1 MPTPGAGRE
10 DRRER
15 AVNIPAAFRQRD
27 FFWDAAILASAAAA
41 LLLNVAG
48 LFFGTTIIIPL
59 LVIPVVIAA
68 NRYPRWG
75 IIAAVCIG
83 TLWFLSDLLI
93 TGSTSS
99 GIAGALVLTGVMIL
113 IGWLVGR
120 LTLRLREQEALYKGL
135 FDHSE
140 SGSILIKDTGT
151 SRTIETVNWKAA
163 HLLHRKT
170 RDLTGS
176 PLAAIWN
183 EEDEQDFISR
193 VFDGDAV
200 YATETTF
207 LLPDTRTF
215 SALVSA
221 APLPDNRAILTF
233 IDITSRVRAELA
245 LKTANDKLNLLSRI
259 SADHLHFSVDQ
270 ILETVDE
277 AEARCADTG
286 TYGYLDRIR
295 TFAWNIAHHLF
306 LTESYKDL
314 GTTPPAWMS
323 VQEVFASTNLTP
335 GTSSVSIRIWTGR
348 LEIYADRLFSDVLIH
363 LVENSLRHAGSAKNI
378 TVTYRETPDGLDLSV
393 RDDGCGIPAAKK
405 DHIFEYDSGGQAGIG
420 LFICRQIVEVT
431 GMTLKEIGT
440 PGRGVWFVIQVPS
453 GKYRIE
459 GTSPDAPSFALPQ
472 APAGYIIRHNTGAT
486 VHELVSSEF
495 TLADA
500 LWVDYHT
507 TTGDPRTDR
516 IFAAFHEGQVVSLA
530 RCRSHPDG
538 YEVDAVFTPVSHRG
552 HGFAQAAVW
561 GLVDAC
567 GSDTLYMHSVRGLE
581 KFYGSYGFFP
591 VDETELPPTI
601 RERFA
606 WAQGQMEG
614 ANVTP
619 MKRVPPP

>member
-1 MPTPGAGRE
+1 M
-10 DRRER
+10 
-15 AVNIPAAFRQRD
+15 NIPDAFRKRD
-27 FFWDAAILASAAAA
+27 LFWDAAILATAAAA
-41 LLLNVAG
+41 LLLNAAG
-48 LFFGTTIIIPL
+48 LFLGITIILPL
-59 LVIPVVIAA
+59 LVVPVVIAA

-75 IIAAVCIG
+75 IIAAISIG
-83 TLWFLSDLLI
+83 TLWFLTDLLI

-99 GIAGALVLTGVMIL
+99 VIAGALVLTGVMVL

-140 SGSILIKDTGT
+140 GGSILIKDAGT
-151 SRTIETVNWKAA
+151 SRTIESVNWKAA
-163 HLLHRKT
+163 DLLRRKT

-176 PLAAIWN
+176 PLSAIWN
-183 EEDEQDFISR
+183 GEDEQDFFSR
-193 VFDGDAV
+193 LSRGDAV
-200 YATETTF
+200 YAMETTF
-207 LLPDTRTF
+207 LLPDNKTF
-215 SALVSA
+215 IVLASA

-233 IDITSRVRAELA
+233 IDITSRVRAEHA

-277 AEARCADTG
+277 ADARCADAG
-286 TYGYLDRIR
+286 THGYLDRIR

-323 VQEVFASTNLTP
+323 VRQAFESTHLTP
-335 GTSSVSIRIWTGR
+335 GTGTVSIRIWTGR
-348 LEIYADRLFSDVLIH
+348 LEIYADRLFTDVLIH
-363 LVENSLRHAGSAKNI
+363 LVENSLRHASTVKNI
-378 TVTYRETPDGLDLSV
+378 IVTYRETPEGLDLSI

-405 DHIFEYDSGGQAGIG
+405 DHIFEYDAGGQAGIG
-420 LFICRQIVEVT
+420 LFICRQIAGVT
-431 GMTLKEIGT
+431 GMTISEIGT
-440 PGRGVWFVIQVPS
+440 PGRGAWFVIHVPA
-453 GKYRIE
+453 GRYRIE
-459 GTSPDAPSFALPQ
+459 GTSADAPPCALPR

-486 VHELVSSEF
+486 VQELVSSEF
-495 TLADA
+495 PLADA

-516 IFAAFHEGQVVSLA
+516 IFAAFHDGQVVSLA

-567 GSDTLYMHSVRGLE
+567 GSDILYMHSVRGLE
-581 KFYGSYGFFP
+581 KFYGGYGF
-591 VDETELPPTI
+591 VAIDEKELPLTI

-606 WAQGQMEG
+606 WAEGEMQG
-614 ANVTP
+614 ANVSP
-619 MKRVPPP
+619 MKRAPPS